1 MRTFQANDS
10 LVGLLGLS
18 LYLRDLLYKKYV
30 ENVWKIDKTVG
41 REDAKNKTTFSQKI

>member
-1 MRTFQANDS
+1 MHIFQDNHS

-18 LYLRDLLYKKYV
+18 LYLRGLLYKYV

-41 REDAKNKTTFSQKI
+41 REVAKNKTTFSQKI